1 LCAAMTTKKGLRPAD
16 VTEFV
21 RVMFE
26 EDLHAKRVASLA
38 GATMGALHAGTLAIH
53 SIGHGLASA
62 RRLNSKHAIKQVDR
76 LLSNQGVDPWDLLAM
91 WVPFVVGGRPEM
103 VVAMDWTDFD
113 GDGQSTIA
121 IHAMTNHGRAT
132 PLIWLTVA
140 KGNIKGW
147 RNFYEYLV
155 LERLKEVVPVGV
167 KVTVLADR
175 GFGDCKLYEKCRALN
190 LDFIVR
196 FREAIMVESSDG
208 EARRAKEWV
217 PEGGRPRLLQAPA
230 VTNRKCRVPAVVC
243 VKAPRMKEAWC
254 LATSHTD
261 KTATEVVK
269 LYGRRFTI
277 EESFRDTKD
286 LHFGLGLSATRIGD
300 PKRRDRLLLIGA
312 LAMALLTLLGTAG
325 ESIGMDRMLKA
336 NTSKKRT
343 HSLFRQGLLY
353 YDKIPNMHADKLKA
367 LLDAFV
373 ALLSTH
379 SFCQAIFG
387 PI

>member
-1 LCAAMTTKKGLRPAD
+1 MKPKKGLKPAD

-26 EDLHAKRVASLA
+26 NDLHAKRVASLA

-76 LLSNQGVDPWDLLAM
+76 LLSNKGVDPWNLLAQ
-91 WVPFVVGGRPEM
+91 WVPFVVGGRQEM

-113 GDGQSTIA
+113 GDAQSTIA
-121 IHAMTNHGRAT
+121 IHVMTNHGRAT
-132 PLIWLTVA
+132 PLVWLTVA

-147 RNFYEYLV
+147 RNFYEYFV
-155 LERLKEVVPVGV
+155 LERLRETIPAGV

-175 GFGDCKLYEKCRALN
+175 GFGDHKLYEKCRTLN
-190 LDFIVR
+190 LDFIIR
-196 FREAIMVESSDG
+196 FRESIMVESNDG
-208 EARRAKEWV
+208 EAQRAKAWV
-217 PEGGRPRLLQAPA
+217 PAGGRPRLLPEPA
-230 VTNRKCRVPAVVC
+230 VTNRKYRVPTVVC

-261 KTATEVVK
+261 KTATEIVK

-312 LAMALLTLLGTAG
+312 LAMALLTLLGAAG

-353 YDKIPNMHADKLKA
+353 YDKIPNMQTDQLRE
-367 LLDAFV
+367 LLQAFV
-373 ALLSTH
+373 RLLSSHPLLQT
-379 SFCQAIFG
+379 IFG